1 MNQKKPRLSLI
12 ELFNSQP
19 QVFRGVV
26 WMLVATFAAAC
37 QNSLVKFVADDISV
51 AEALFFRSLVSLSI
65 FLPVVIRADWE
76 PVKTGRLK
84 LHCIRGSIHSL
95 AQLLFFFALA
105 VSPLATVAALNFTGP
120 LFTTLL
126 ATLFLGEVIR
136 ARRITAMALGFGG
149 ALVILRPGFIE
160 MDLGAI
166 ATIVSAFLWGIS
178 LVCMKILSRTES
190 SLTITLYGLFFSIGV
205 SFTLA
210 IPQWVTPTLEQLGW
224 LLLIGVFNSVS
235 QITRTQ
241 AIKEADMSMIMPLD
255 FTRLIW
261 VALFGYLLF
270 DEIPD
275 GWVWFGGII
284 IFASATYIAYRERQV
299 RIENEKKEKE
309 QETPV

>member
-1 MNQKKPRLSLI
+1 MNQNKPRLSLI
-12 ELFNSQP
+12 ELFNNQP

-26 WMLVATFAAAC
+26 WMLIATFAAAC

-65 FLPVVIRADWE
+65 FMPIVIRANFS

-84 LHCIRGSIHSL
+84 LHCFRGSIHSF
-95 AQLLFFFALA
+95 AQLLFFYALA
-105 VSPLATVAALNFTGP
+105 ITPLATVAALNFTGP

-126 ATLFLGEVIR
+126 AALLLGEVIR
-136 ARRITAMALGFGG
+136 ARRITAMALGFAG

-160 MDLGAI
+160 MDIGAI
-166 ATIVSAFLWGIS
+166 ATIASAFIWGIS
-178 LVCMKILSRTES
+178 LVCMKFLSRTES
-190 SLTITLYGLFFSIGV
+190 SLTITLYGLFFSISL
-205 SFTLA
+205 SFLIA
-210 IPQWVTPTLEQLGW
+210 IPNWVTPTIEQLGW
-224 LLLIGVFNSVS
+224 LLAIGIFNSIS

-241 AIKEADMSMIMPLD
+241 AIKEADISLIMPLD

-261 VALFGYLLF
+261 VSLFGYFLF

-275 GWVWFGGII
+275 SWVWFGGII

-299 RIENEKKEKE
+299 RLE
-309 QETPV
+309 QEKNNKESSV

>member
-1 MNQKKPRLSLI
+1 MNEKKPKLSLI

-37 QNSLVKFVADDISV
+37 QNSLVKFVSDDISV

-65 FLPVVIRADWE
+65 FAPVVIRANFA

-84 LHCIRGSIHSL
+84 LHCIRGTIHSF
-95 AQLLFFFALA
+95 AQLLFFYALA
-105 VSPLATVAALNFTGP
+105 ITPLATVAALNFTGP

-126 ATLFLGEVIR
+126 AALMLGEVIR
-136 ARRITAMALGFGG
+136 ARRITAMALGFAG
-149 ALVILRPGFIE
+149 ALIILRPGFIE

-166 ATIVSAFLWGIS
+166 ATIVSAFIWAVS
-178 LVCMKILSRTES
+178 LICMKFLLRTES
-190 SLTITLYGLFFSIGV
+190 SLTITLYGLFFSISL
-205 SFTLA
+205 SFIIA
-210 IPQWVTPTLEQLGW
+210 IPNWVTPTIEQLGW
-224 LLLIGVFNSVS
+224 LLAIGVFNSIS

-241 AIKEADMSMIMPLD
+241 AIKEADVSMIMPLD

-261 VALFGYLLF
+261 VSLFGYLLF
-270 DEIPD
+270 DEVPD
-275 GWVWFGGII
+275 GWVWFGGIV

-299 RIENEKKEKE
+299 RLE
-309 QETPV
+309 QEKNEQEKQV